1 MDDVVI
7 LHIYSAEAQTNNDDG
22 ESKADD
28 ITKKYENLG
37 RGTVK
42 IVEKASG
49 TTIAKQ
55 ILSIAEEEEVDFVV
69 VGADGMSA
77 YLSGK
82 KELGSV
88 SDYVAKHAKMG
99 AV

>member
-1 MDDVVI
+1 M
-7 LHIYSAEAQTNNDDG
+7 
-22 ESKADD
+22 
-28 ITKKYENLG
+28 
-37 RGTVK
+37 
-42 IVEKASG
+42 
-49 TTIAKQ
+49 
-55 ILSIAEEEEVDFVV
+55 DFVV

-99 AV
+99 AVITEVLTAQS